1 MRITIDPHIGGA
13 TVVEGGRPGFILS
26 AGYIGSTLLGGCFV
40 LAGWD
45 TLMAKI
51 MSFFL
56 AIGLLM
62 PLRLVR
68 DKLCVSYVPRFPIF
82 LMYKG

>member
-45 TLMAKI
+45 NLMAKI

-68 DKLCVSYVPRFPIF
+68 DKLCVSYVLRFPIF